1 MLHSW
6 TPVRQFLIADC
17 INYAEIYSAIIMYYG
32 SKFEVISKLY
42 FKPCDNHY
50 QNININYFTSTL
62 ESIRVDLKKV
72 GFLSSSTG
80 ELGTFNKSIFAG
92 FSLA

>member
-1 MLHSW
+1 M
-6 TPVRQFLIADC
+6 RQFLIADC
-17 INYAEIYSAIIMYYG
+17 INYAEIYSPIIMALL
-32 SKFEVISKLY
+32 KLFQNY
-42 FKPCDNHY
+42 LKPYDNHY

>member
-17 INYAEIYSAIIMYYG
+17 INYAEIYSPII
-32 SKFEVISKLY
+32 KALKSKLLQNN
-42 FKPCDNHY
+42 FKPYHNHY

>member
-1 MLHSW
+1 MFHSR

-17 INYAEIYSAIIMYYG
+17 INYAKIYSAII
-32 SKFEVISKLY
+32 KALNSKLFQNY
-42 FKPCDNHY
+42 FKPYDNHY

-62 ESIRVDLKKV
+62 ESIRVDLKKL

-80 ELGTFNKSIFAG
+80 EPGTFSKSIFAG

>member
-17 INYAEIYSAIIMYYG
+17 INYAEIYSAII
-32 SKFEVISKLY
+32 KALNSKLFQNSYY

-62 ESIRVDLKKV
+62 ESIRVDLKNV

-80 ELGTFNKSIFAG
+80 ELGTFSKSIFAG

>member
-1 MLHSW
+1 MLHSR

-17 INYAEIYSAIIMYYG
+17 INYAKIYSAII
-32 SKFEVISKLY
+32 KALNSKLFQNSY
-42 FKPCDNHY
+42 YDNHY

-80 ELGTFNKSIFAG
+80 ELGTFSKSIFAG

>member
-17 INYAEIYSAIIMYYG
+17 INYAEIYSAII
-32 SKFEVISKLY
+32 KALNSKLFQNY